1 VRAYLPDLAVAALLL
16 AAWGLLTAGLAAYL
30 DARVWW
36 LSGAALCTA
45 SALAIYGI
53 VPASAVLWRGL
64 LHWMQHEQQ
73 QNGSREREQ
82 GGKGRA
88 A

>member
-1 VRAYLPDLAVAALLL
+1 MRTYLPDLAVAALLL
-16 AAWGLLTAGLAAYL
+16 TAWGLLTAGLAAYL

-36 LSGAALCTA
+36 ISSAVLCTGA
-45 SALAIYGI
+45 ALAIYGI
-53 VPASAVLWRGL
+53 VPAGALLWRGL

-73 QNGSREREQ
+73 QYESGERVKS
-82 GGKGRA
+82 GKGRA